1 MADLATGE
9 LAVGQSVILRNF
21 VNAIQNN
28 GVRGVIVSRDEMAG
42 CWEVQPDDSSKNV
55 VRAKAHY
62 IQAAPEA
69 AAIAAYPSI
78 ALALRQGD
86 AAALD
91 STTAQLRDL
100 VTQAPA
106 DAAAAVCVAVAKS
119 DDLVDAAFVQALGR
133 ADLSDAAQHALAT
146 TMMALLVHD
155 DAKDA
160 STALMRACPVYLP
173 VLLRLIAQELPVS
186 TCR

>member
-1 MADLATGE
+1 MADLAT
-9 LAVGQSVILRNF
+9 
-21 VNAIQNN
+21 
-28 GVRGVIVSRDEMAG
+28 
-42 CWEVQPDDSSKNV
+42 
-55 VRAKAHY
+55 
-62 IQAAPEA
+62 APEA
-69 AAIAAYPSI
+69 AAIAAFPSI

-91 STTAQLRDL
+91 SAAAQLRDL
-100 VTQAPA
+100 VTKAPA

-119 DDLVDAAFVQALGR
+119 DDVVDAAFVQALGR

-146 TMMALLVHD
+146 TMMALFFHD

-173 VLLRLIAQELPVS
+173 VLLRIIAQQLPVS